1 MIFDIIFTWVF
12 YFYNMCVGD
21 KEGFKDD
28 EGTILQ
34 KTMNNKM
41 TSFKF
46 NLYVQFSYFN
56 LIIFMALFL
65 NAGIPALIPL
75 AWLNLASKYITN
87 RKVIQSI
94 SSKIEGLT

>member
-1 MIFDIIFTWVF
+1 
-12 YFYNMCVGD
+12 
-21 KEGFKDD
+21 
-28 EGTILQ
+28 
-34 KTMNNKM
+34 
-41 TSFKF
+41 
-46 NLYVQFSYFN
+46 
-56 LIIFMALFL
+56 MALFL

>member
-46 NLYVQFSYFN
+46 NLYV
-56 LIIFMALFL
+56 
-65 NAGIPALIPL
+65 
-75 AWLNLASKYITN
+75 
-87 RKVIQSI
+87 
-94 SSKIEGLT
+94 